1 MSSELPGIVCLCQPA
16 EGRARTDG
24 FERLHLQLVYPVSAR
39 FPPSKSVGT
48 SSESLDLSDD
58 SLISLDHLG
67 TFTSART
74 YGSRGEKKIK
84 RTLGVPRG
92 DLFSIF

>member
-1 MSSELPGIVCLCQPA
+1 MSSELPGCVCPYDLA
-16 EGRARTDG
+16 EGGGRTG
-24 FERLHLQLVYPVSAR
+24 GLERVHLQLVYPVSAR
-39 FPPSKSVGT
+39 FPPFKSVGT

-92 DLFSIF
+92 D